1 MLDRHPL
8 LHTGEASAQPPSL
21 NTWWKGRGWRL
32 VLSCRTDRIRRN
44 KSSVRRPHLRVDHR
58 APAAPRRSATP
69 GQLSSGGPGAGPERA
84 GEEGTR
90 VARLAPRVRQKWQSA
105 QGQASQT
112 RLRLGRSTMGERGGA
127 CHVLFMMR
135 CNYIAIGAIFVAFKR
150 PRLDSATVRE
160 SKQAESSHSNGPYH
174 FHNHA
179 RARR

>member
-1 MLDRHPL
+1 MR
-8 LHTGEASAQPPSL
+8 
-21 NTWWKGRGWRL
+21 
-32 VLSCRTDRIRRN
+32 SCRTDRIRRN